1 MVMKYVKDF
10 EFPSDKGFTGSAG
23 KMPMR
28 GVGAVTNA
36 EAAQVRRKKLVGAPS
51 LADLKAL
58 GAAKAAARMSPAER
72 NQIDAAMA
80 NRAMTGVLGKG
91 YGAMTNAERFL
102 SGREKLKGMGSSTKL
117 KGMGSS
123 TELKGMGSSTK
134 LKGMGSSTKLK
145 GVGSPTASEVGRA
158 ASKMDPNVMGEGV
171 GPLSGR
177 KLGGYTKGGKVR
189 GK

>member
-102 SGREKLKGMGSSTKL
+102 SGREKLKGMGSST
-117 KGMGSS
+117 
-123 TELKGMGSSTK
+123 ELKGMGSSTK

>member
-102 SGREKLKGMGSSTKL
+102 SGREKLKGMGSST
-117 KGMGSS
+117 
-123 TELKGMGSSTK
+123 ELKGMGSSTK

-145 GVGSPTASEVGRA
+145 GMGSTASEVGRA

>member
-1 MVMKYVKDF
+1 
-10 EFPSDKGFTGSAG
+10 
-23 KMPMR
+23 
-28 GVGAVTNA
+28 
-36 EAAQVRRKKLVGAPS
+36 
-51 LADLKAL
+51 
-58 GAAKAAARMSPAER
+58 
-72 NQIDAAMA
+72 
-80 NRAMTGVLGKG
+80 
-91 YGAMTNAERFL
+91 
-102 SGREKLKGMGSSTKL
+102 
-117 KGMGSS
+117 MGSS
-123 TELKGMGSSTK
+123 TE

>member
-123 TELKGMGSSTK
+123 T
-134 LKGMGSSTKLK
+134 KLK

>member
-102 SGREKLKGMGSSTKL
+102 SGREKLKGMGSST
-117 KGMGSS
+117 
-123 TELKGMGSSTK
+123 E